1 MILRLPVS
9 SYLPWSIVAAAGSG
23 TILSYAVLAEYFPKE
38 IVGRA
43 NGALNLFHFGAAFV
57 IQYMIGMVL
66 AQWPSRD
73 GHYPAI
79 AYQLAL
85 GLNLCPQTAALA
97 WFAFSRVQRR
107 ALILVSAFRCVALG
121 RSWNALGTNT
131 PSLHPAT
138 GWDRL
143 NSAQR
148 EVVCWRLAGLGSVSL
163 AALLALTL
171 AMSVVR
177 ANVTP
182 YTAATARRDERLTVL
197 PNMEATAPSDA
208 QIAYLLARFVKN
220 VRSLSV
226 DPVAVRANWIDAL
239 DHVTARGA
247 RTLNDYA
254 RDESPFTKIGRR
266 TVTVVVTKVIRA
278 AEDAFEIRW
287 EERILETGTPVNR
300 ERFTGAVSIMFS
312 SPNTPGLI
320 SKNPLGLYVDRFTWW
335 RDSIRDAS
343 RFLISAISRQSS
355 ISELLLNDRPL
366 QRDGL
371 LLKAHRPSSA
381 IQQHG

>member
-1 MILRLPVS
+1 MS

-138 GWDRL
+138 GWDLL

-254 RDESPFTKIGRR
+254 RDESPFAKIGRR
-266 TVTVVVTKVIRA
+266 TVTVVVTKVVRA
-278 AEDAFEIRW
+278 AGDAFEIRW
-287 EERILETGTPVNR
+287 EERISETDAAVKR
-300 ERFTGAVSIMFS
+300 ERFMGAVSIVFK
-312 SPNTPGLI
+312 SPNVAGAI
-320 SKNPLGLYVDRFTWW
+320 SSNPLGVYVDSFTW
-335 RDSIRDAS
+335 
-343 RFLISAISRQSS
+343 
-355 ISELLLNDRPL
+355 
-366 QRDGL
+366 QRDPIAG
-371 LLKAHRPSSA
+371 AT
-381 IQQHG
+381 